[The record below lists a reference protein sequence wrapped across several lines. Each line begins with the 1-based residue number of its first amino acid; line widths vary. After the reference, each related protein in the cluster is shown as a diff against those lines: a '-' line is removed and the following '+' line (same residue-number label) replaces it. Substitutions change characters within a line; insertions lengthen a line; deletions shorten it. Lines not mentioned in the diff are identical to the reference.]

1 MGLFGAIAN
10 IASATVKT
18 ALSPIAVVKDAVD
31 VATGGEATATKDLI
45 NSVGEDLSDA
55 VDEVVDPY

>member
-1 MGLFGAIAN
+1 
-10 IASATVKT
+10 
-18 ALSPIAVVKDAVD
+18 